1 MKPATMMMQTSLA
14 ASVALAV
21 CGCALGPVSER
32 QRVEA
37 AQDVPQDHPHP
48 PPRLAGVPLDG
59 STDKL
64 YCYNDGPDTICHR
77 QSP

>member
-1 MKPATMMMQTSLA
+1 MRY
-14 ASVALAV
+14 LAV
-21 CGCALGPVSER
+21 STIGLTVLTLSLSACAMGPVSAR
-32 QRVEA
+32 QRAEA
-37 AQDVPQDHPHP
+37 SQDVPQDHPHP
-48 PPRLAGVPLDG
+48 PARLAGVPLDG